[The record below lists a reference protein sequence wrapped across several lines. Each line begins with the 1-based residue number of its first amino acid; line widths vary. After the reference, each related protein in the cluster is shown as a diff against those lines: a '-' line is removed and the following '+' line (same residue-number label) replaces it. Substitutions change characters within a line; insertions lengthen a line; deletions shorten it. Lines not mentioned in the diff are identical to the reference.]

1 MITNPL
7 SMKARGQLY
16 VAAIVVG
23 AVTLVVTAIL
33 TTLGLEPWI
42 PVVSSVASAMSVLAG
57 TLGRDNL
64 SGDSVA
70 DVKDAAIEI
79 TEAVEAARV
88 GDLSHD

>member
-7 SMKARGQLY
+7 SMKTRGQLY

-33 TTLGLEPWI
+33 TTLGMEPWI

-70 DVKDAAIEI
+70 DVTDTAIEI
-79 TEAVEAARV
+79 KEATDAVRV
-88 GDLSHD
+88 GDLGHD

>member
-33 TTLGLEPWI
+33 TTLGMEPWI

-70 DVKDAAIEI
+70 VVKDAASEI

>member
-33 TTLGLEPWI
+33 TTLGMEPWI

-70 DVKDAAIEI
+70 DVTDAAIEI
-79 TEAVEAARV
+79 KEATDAVRV

>member
-23 AVTLVVTAIL
+23 AVTLVVTAVL

>member
-33 TTLGLEPWI
+33 TTLGMEPWI

-79 TEAVEAARV
+79 KEATDAVRV
-88 GDLSHD
+88 GALGHD

>member
-23 AVTLVVTAIL
+23 AVSLVVTAIL
-33 TTLGLEPWI
+33 TTLGMEPWI

-70 DVKDAAIEI
+70 DVKDAVIEI
-79 TEAVEAARV
+79 KEATDAVRV
-88 GDLSHD
+88 GDLGHD

>member
-7 SMKARGQLY
+7 SMKTRGQLY

-23 AVTLVVTAIL
+23 AVTLVVTATL
-33 TTLGLEPWI
+33 TTLGMEPWI

-70 DVKDAAIEI
+70 DVTDAAIEI
-79 TEAVEAARV
+79 KEATDAVRV
-88 GDLSHD
+88 GDLGHD

>member
-1 MITNPL
+1 MITIPL
-7 SMKARGQLY
+7 SMKTRGQLY

-33 TTLGLEPWI
+33 TTLGMEPWI

-70 DVKDAAIEI
+70 DVKDAVIEI
-79 TEAVEAARV
+79 KEASDAVRV
-88 GDLSHD
+88 GDLDHD

>member
-23 AVTLVVTAIL
+23 AVTLVVTATL
-33 TTLGLEPWI
+33 TTLGMEQWI
-42 PVVSSVASAMSVLAG
+42 PVVSSIASAMSVLAG

-79 TEAVEAARV
+79 KEASDAVRV
-88 GDLSHD
+88 GDLGHD

>member
-33 TTLGLEPWI
+33 TTLGMEPWI

-70 DVKDAAIEI
+70 VVKDAASEI

-88 GDLSHD
+88 GDLDHD

>member
-33 TTLGLEPWI
+33 TTLGMEPWI
-42 PVVSSVASAMSVLAG
+42 PVVSAIASAMSVLAG

-64 SGDSVA
+64 SGDSVSV
-70 DVKDAAIEI
+70 VKDAVIEI
-79 TEAVEAARV
+79 KEASDAVRV
-88 GDLSHD
+88 GDLDHD

>member
-33 TTLGLEPWI
+33 TTLGMEPWI

-70 DVKDAAIEI
+70 DVTDAAIEI
-79 TEAVEAARV
+79 REATDAVRV
-88 GDLSHD
+88 GDLGHD

>member
-33 TTLGLEPWI
+33 TTLGMEPWI
-42 PVVSSVASAMSVLAG
+42 PVVSSIASAMSVLAG

-70 DVKDAAIEI
+70 DVKDAVTEI
-79 TEAVEAARV
+79 KEAADAVRV
-88 GDLSHD
+88 GDLGHD

>member
-33 TTLGLEPWI
+33 TTLGMEPWI

-57 TLGRDNL
+57 
-64 SGDSVA
+64 SDSSA
-70 DVKDAAIEI
+70 CRWRRSSASSPGWRA
-79 TEAVEAARV
+79 TT
-88 GDLSHD
+88 

>member
-7 SMKARGQLY
+7 SMKTRGQLY

-23 AVTLVVTAIL
+23 AVTLVVTATL
-33 TTLGLEPWI
+33 TTLGMEPWI

-79 TEAVEAARV
+79 TEAVEAVRV

>member
-23 AVTLVVTAIL
+23 AVTLVVTATL
-33 TTLGLEPWI
+33 TTLGMEPWI

-79 TEAVEAARV
+79 KEATDAVRV
-88 GDLSHD
+88 GDLGQD

>member
-23 AVTLVVTAIL
+23 AVTLVVTAVL
-33 TTLGLEPWI
+33 TTLGMEPWI
-42 PVVSSVASAMSVLAG
+42 PVVSAVASAMSVLAG

-70 DVKDAAIEI
+70 DVKDAALEI
-79 TEAVEAARV
+79 KAASDAVRV
-88 GDLSHD
+88 GDLDHD

>member
-33 TTLGLEPWI
+33 TTLGMEPWI

-79 TEAVEAARV
+79 KEAADAVRV
-88 GDLSHD
+88 GDLGHD

>member
-33 TTLGLEPWI
+33 TTLGMEPWI
-42 PVVSSVASAMSVLAG
+42 PVVSSVASAMSMLAG

-79 TEAVEAARV
+79 KEATDAVRV
-88 GDLSHD
+88 GDLGHD

>member
-1 MITNPL
+1 M
-7 SMKARGQLY
+7 A
-16 VAAIVVG
+16 
-23 AVTLVVTAIL
+23 LVVTAVL

-70 DVKDAAIEI
+70 DVKDAASEI
-79 TEAVEAARV
+79 TEAVEAVRV

>member
-33 TTLGLEPWI
+33 TTLGMEPWI

-70 DVKDAAIEI
+70 DVKDAVTEI
-79 TEAVEAARV
+79 KEATDAVRV
-88 GDLSHD
+88 GDLGHD

>member
-23 AVTLVVTAIL
+23 AVTLVVTATL
-33 TTLGLEPWI
+33 TTLGMEPWI

-79 TEAVEAARV
+79 KEATDAVRV
-88 GDLSHD
+88 GDLGHD

>member
-7 SMKARGQLY
+7 SMKTRGQLY

-23 AVTLVVTAIL
+23 AVALVVTAIL
-33 TTLGLEPWI
+33 TTLGMEPWI

-64 SGDSVA
+64 SSDAVA
-70 DVKDAAIEI
+70 DVKDAASEI
-79 TEAVEAARV
+79 TEAVEAVRV

>member
-1 MITNPL
+1 MIANPL

-33 TTLGLEPWI
+33 TTLGMEPWI

-79 TEAVEAARV
+79 KEATDAVRV
-88 GDLSHD
+88 GDLGHD

>member
-23 AVTLVVTAIL
+23 AVSLVVTAIL
-33 TTLGLEPWI
+33 TTLGMEPWI

-70 DVKDAAIEI
+70 DVTDAAIEI
-79 TEAVEAARV
+79 KEATDAVRV
-88 GDLSHD
+88 GDLGHD

>member
-33 TTLGLEPWI
+33 TTLGMEPWI

-70 DVKDAAIEI
+70 DVKDAVIEI
-79 TEAVEAARV
+79 KEATDAVRV
-88 GDLSHD
+88 GDLGHD

>member
-16 VAAIVVG
+16 VASIVVG

-33 TTLGLEPWI
+33 TTLGMEPWI
-42 PVVSSVASAMSVLAG
+42 PVVSSIASAMSVLAG

-64 SGDSVA
+64 SGDSVSV
-70 DVKDAAIEI
+70 VKDAAIEI
-79 TEAVEAARV
+79 KEATDAVRV

>member
-33 TTLGLEPWI
+33 TTLGMEPWI

-70 DVKDAAIEI
+70 DVKDAVIEI
-79 TEAVEAARV
+79 KEASDAVRV
-88 GDLSHD
+88 GDLGHD

>member
-33 TTLGLEPWI
+33 TTLGMEPWI

-64 SGDSVA
+64 SGASVA

-79 TEAVEAARV
+79 KEATDAVRV
-88 GDLSHD
+88 GDLGHD

>member
-33 TTLGLEPWI
+33 TPLGMEPWI
-42 PVVSSVASAMSVLAG
+42 PVVSAVASAMSVLAG

-70 DVKDAAIEI
+70 DVKDAVIEI
-79 TEAVEAARV
+79 KEATDAVRV
-88 GDLSHD
+88 GDLGHD

>member
-33 TTLGLEPWI
+33 TTLGMEPWI

-70 DVKDAAIEI
+70 DVKDSAIEI
-79 TEAVEAARV
+79 KEATDAVRV
-88 GDLSHD
+88 GDLGHD

>member
-33 TTLGLEPWI
+33 TTLGMEPWI

-79 TEAVEAARV
+79 KEASDAVRV
-88 GDLSHD
+88 GDLGHD

>member
-7 SMKARGQLY
+7 SMKASGQLY

-33 TTLGLEPWI
+33 TTLGMEPWI
-42 PVVSSVASAMSVLAG
+42 PVVSAIASAMSVLAG

-70 DVKDAAIEI
+70 DVKDAVIEI
-79 TEAVEAARV
+79 KEASDAVRV
-88 GDLSHD
+88 GDLDHD

>member
-33 TTLGLEPWI
+33 TTLGMEPWI

-70 DVKDAAIEI
+70 DVTDAAIEI
-79 TEAVEAARV
+79 KEATDAVRV
-88 GDLSHD
+88 GDLGHD

>member
-16 VAAIVVG
+16 VAAIIVG

-33 TTLGLEPWI
+33 TTLGMEPWI

-64 SGDSVA
+64 AGDSVA
-70 DVKDAAIEI
+70 DVKDAASEI
-79 TEAVEAARV
+79 TEAVEAVRV
-88 GDLSHD
+88 GDLDHD

>member
-23 AVTLVVTAIL
+23 AATLVVTAVL
-33 TTLGLEPWI
+33 TTLGMEPWI
-42 PVVSSVASAMSVLAG
+42 PVVSAIASAMSVLAG

-70 DVKDAAIEI
+70 DVKDAVIEI
-79 TEAVEAARV
+79 KEASDAVRV
-88 GDLSHD
+88 GDLDHD

>member
-23 AVTLVVTAIL
+23 AVTLVVTATL
-33 TTLGLEPWI
+33 TTLGMEPWI

-64 SGDSVA
+64 SSDSVA

-79 TEAVEAARV
+79 KEAVEAVRV
-88 GDLSHD
+88 GDLGHD

>member
-33 TTLGLEPWI
+33 TTLGMESWI

-70 DVKDAAIEI
+70 DVTDAAIEI
-79 TEAVEAARV
+79 KEATDAVRV
-88 GDLSHD
+88 GDLDHD

>member
-7 SMKARGQLY
+7 SMKTRGLLY

-23 AVTLVVTAIL
+23 AVTLVVTATL
-33 TTLGLEPWI
+33 TTLGMEQWI

-70 DVKDAAIEI
+70 DVTDAAIEI
-79 TEAVEAARV
+79 KEATDAVRV
-88 GDLSHD
+88 GDLDHD

>member
-33 TTLGLEPWI
+33 TTPGMEPWI

-79 TEAVEAARV
+79 KEATDAVRV
-88 GDLSHD
+88 GDLGHD